1 MLCVDTSILVAA
13 LTDETATERSQTFLA
28 EAEPSE
34 LAIDAW
40 VITEFSSALSIK
52 VRTGQLAPAQ
62 RNVVLREFT
71 RLIGESF
78 EVLPVS
84 LATFVAAARLVDQHA
99 FGLRAGDALH
109 LAVAIEQGAM
119 LASLDK
125 LLVDAG
131 AALGA
136 STRLL

>member
-1 MLCVDTSILVAA
+1 MLCIDTSVLVAA
-13 LTDETATERSQTFLA
+13 LTDETATERSQSFLA
-28 EAEPSE
+28 GAEPAE

-62 RNVVLREFT
+62 RNAVLSEFT
-71 RLIGESF
+71 RLVGDSF

-84 LATFVAAARLVDQHA
+84 ITTFAAAARLVDQHA
-99 FGLRAGDALH
+99 LGLRAGDALH
-109 LAVAIEQGAM
+109 LAVAIEHGAV

-125 LLVDAG
+125 RLVEAG
-131 AALGA
+131 TALGA